1 MPHPDEVPPSAPTPP
16 WAVQLATEE
25 LYDVDDAEVISRR
38 AGDIAREAR
47 EREDERHNEYDDP
60 DEGGEG

>member
-1 MPHPDEVPPSAPTPP
+1 MPHPGEVPSSAPTPP

-25 LYDVDDAEVISRR
+25 LYEVDDAEVISRR
-38 AGDIAREAR
+38 ASEIASQAR

-60 DEGGEG
+60 DKGGEG